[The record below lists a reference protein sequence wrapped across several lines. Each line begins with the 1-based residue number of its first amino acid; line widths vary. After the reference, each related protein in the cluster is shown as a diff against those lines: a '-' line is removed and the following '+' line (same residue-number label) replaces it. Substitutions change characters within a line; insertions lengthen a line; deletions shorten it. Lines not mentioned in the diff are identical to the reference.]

1 MGMYECKDPDSGD
14 KYSGPI
20 KASDTTVQVYY
31 GSGKRGGM
39 LSCTGPSAGAEGTV
53 VAGYKC
59 DSMDTR
65 AVALADESGITFDPN
80 KMPVYDATRN
90 GNSLSVDGGRIK
102 VTWSDS
108 A

>member
-1 MGMYECKDPDSGD
+1 MGMYECKDPDSRVE
-14 KYSGPI
+14 YTATI
-20 KASDTTVQVYY
+20 TASDTTVKVYY
-31 GSGKRGGM
+31 GSPHRGGM
-39 LSCTGPSAGAEGTV
+39 LDCSGSVGAKGTV

-59 DSMDTR
+59 KSVDTR

-90 GNSLSVDGGRIK
+90 GNSLSVDDGRIK